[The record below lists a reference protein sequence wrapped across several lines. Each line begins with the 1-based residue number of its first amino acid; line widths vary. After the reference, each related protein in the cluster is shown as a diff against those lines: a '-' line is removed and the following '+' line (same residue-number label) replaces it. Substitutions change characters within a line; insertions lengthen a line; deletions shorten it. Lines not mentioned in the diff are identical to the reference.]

1 MSISIFMAL
10 FMVSLLGAMSP
21 GQSVIMVARNTLAGG
36 RAQGIVTACAHSIGV
51 GIYAGLSLAGLAL
64 VLKNSPLFYN
74 TITYLGAAYL
84 AWLGICSIRSKGGIT
99 DKLSSGKP
107 MSLYQAAR
115 SGFAISIL
123 NPKIIIFY
131 LALFSQFVESADN
144 MVNRIIIVATPT
156 ILDAAWY
163 TFIACIL
170 SKPST
175 LIRLRLHARTIDKVS
190 GGVLLLLAG
199 RILVS

>member
-1 MSISIFMAL
+1 MSISIFMTL

-36 RAQGIVTACAHSIGV
+36 RAQGIITACAHSIGV
-51 GIYAGLSLAGLAL
+51 GLYAGLSLAGLAL

-84 AWLGICSIRSKGGIT
+84 AWLGICSLRSKGGIT
-99 DKLSSGKP
+99 DKLNSGKQ

-115 SGFAISIL
+115 SGFVISIL

-131 LALFSQFVESADN
+131 LALFSQFVENADS
-144 MVNRIIIVATPT
+144 MVNRIIIVTTPT
-156 ILDAAWY
+156 VLDAVWY
-163 TFIACIL
+163 IFIACML
-170 SKPST
+170 SKPTT
-175 LIRLRLHARTIDKVS
+175 LIRLRQHAQTIDKVS
-190 GGVLLLLAG
+190 GMLLLLLAG
-199 RILVS
+199 RILIS